1 MKKSILFIA
10 AAAGVIAF
18 SSCGSVTKI
27 LTEREYTTARV
38 LQVTTAAAVVDTARA
53 EIDVIERIDETWVF
67 SASEAESLNNSK
79 TNILARAAF
88 KTLQKYK
95 ADELIAPLYD
105 ITVSSNGTWTVNV
118 IGYVAKFTWK

>member
-10 AAAGVIAF
+10 AAACVIAF